1 MASKTDIAIESP
13 FEHSCVFFF
22 IANGALVLFERKAK
36 QPQEMNQE

>member
-1 MASKTDIAIESP
+1 MASKTDIANESS
-13 FEHSCVFFF
+13 FEHSCVFF